1 MKERVE
7 EAMTRN
13 VFTVNE
19 NDSVADVAQLF
30 RTKKISGAPV
40 LNDREEV
47 VGVVSEADIVKL
59 LDMFHWYTPLLT
71 TLEILHRHGENVHN
85 IREDIEEAGR
95 MRVKEIMSKNPETVS
110 PDTLIDDAALI
121 MYSTGFNRLPVVNK
135 TGKLVGIITRADII
149 ASLYE

>member
-1 MKERVE
+1 MKERVG
-7 EAMTRN
+7 EAMTRD
-13 VFTVNE
+13 VITVNE
-19 NDSVADVAQLF
+19 SDSVADVAQLF

-40 LNDREEV
+40 LNDREEL
-47 VGVVSEADIVKL
+47 VGVVSEADILKL

-85 IREDIEEAGR
+85 IQEDIEEAGR
-95 MRVKEIMSKNPETVS
+95 TRVNEIMSKNPETVS

>member
-1 MKERVE
+1 MKERVD

-13 VFTVNE
+13 VITVNE

-47 VGVVSEADIVKL
+47 VGVVSEADILKL

-121 MYSTGFNRLPVVNK
+121 MYSTGFNRLPVVDR

>member
-1 MKERVE
+1 MKEKVE

-13 VFTVNE
+13 VITVNE
-19 NDSVADVAQLF
+19 NDSVAEVAQLF

-47 VGVVSEADIVKL
+47 VGVVSEVDIVKL
-59 LDMFHWYTPLLT
+59 LDTFHWYTPLLT
-71 TLEILHRHGENVHN
+71 TLEIFHRHGENMHS
-85 IREDIEEAGR
+85 IGEDIERAGR
-95 MRVKEIMSKNPETVS
+95 MSVKEIMSKNPETVS
-110 PDTLIDDAALI
+110 PETLIDDAAQI

-149 ASLYE
+149 ASLYD

>member
-13 VFTVNE
+13 VITVNE
-19 NDSVADVAQLF
+19 NDSVAEVAQLF

-59 LDMFHWYTPLLT
+59 LDTFHWYTPLLT
-71 TLEILHRHGENVHN
+71 TLEILHRHGENLHN
-85 IREDIEEAGR
+85 IGEDIEQAGR
-95 MRVKEIMSKNPETVS
+95 MSVKEIMSKNPETVS
-110 PDTLIDDAALI
+110 PDTLIDDAAQI

-149 ASLYE
+149 ASLYD